1 MFSTWLT
8 QLNNFKT
15 FLLLILVVTTTKVVM
30 LLRLHAAFGAV
41 KDLGVG
47 GEHSAASGPQ
57 GAHSQRDFAPRKSNT
72 NSGRCM
78 RWQFCGNHRE
88 CHRNAH
94 VTGTHCGLRRAR
106 HQGGENH
113 HARWSMEIQKLRLSS
128 MESWGGL
135 TPTLTLNHRLAFL
148 PTGAGVLGHWQFMGA
163 ETPYWF
169 IKRKSCHFI
178 K

>member
-15 FLLLILVVTTTKVVM
+15 FLLLILVHNNKSCDALEASRCVWCCE
-30 LLRLHAAFGAV
+30 GP
-41 KDLGVG
+41 GGG

-57 GAHSQRDFAPRKSNT
+57 GAHSQGDFAPRKSNT

-94 VTGTHCGLRRAR
+94 ATGTHCGLKRAR

-113 HARWSMEIQKLRLSS
+113 HARQSMEIQKLRLSS
-128 MESWGGL
+128 MGM
-135 TPTLTLNHRLAFL
+135 
-148 PTGAGVLGHWQFMGA
+148 AGCTCWKVEEGSHQ
-163 ETPYWF
+163 P
-169 IKRKSCHFI
+169 
-178 K
+178 